1 MVMDAATTT
10 CDEFAGSCC
19 GGGDPVVTNGFGIA
33 PLTYLLQA
41 LHHITGKE
49 NNTHYFYNNKKLQK
63 KQTLHS
69 TSRRSQLS
77 ILPAYSSPVVPA
89 YAARSAATHPSRLH
103 NNLNSHTPALHYATL
118 PPASPISKYPSLPRL
133 ATTTTPPMHSTSLSP
148 ASQP

>member
-1 MVMDAATTT
+1 MMDAATTT

-33 PLTYLLQA
+33 PLTYLQQA

-49 NNTHYFYNNKKLQK
+49 NNTHYYYNNKKLQKKQK

-89 YAARSAATHPSRLH
+89 YAARSAATHTCRLH

-118 PPASPISKYPSLPRL
+118 PPASPISKYPSLSRL
-133 ATTTTPPMHSTSLSP
+133 ATTTMHSTSLFP